1 MSHLQNDIT
10 VLKLSSKVK
19 LGPTVGK
26 VCLPDQGSRAQ
37 IGAHCWTSG
46 RLKSIAHSVKR
57 YCVFLLSPLNCFKPL
72 PRYN

>member
-26 VCLPDQGSRAQ
+26 VCMPAQGSRAK

-46 RLKSIAHSVKR
+46 KSRSTSLFNSDNGSI
-57 YCVFLLSPLNCFKPL
+57 FQLLL
-72 PRYN
+72 